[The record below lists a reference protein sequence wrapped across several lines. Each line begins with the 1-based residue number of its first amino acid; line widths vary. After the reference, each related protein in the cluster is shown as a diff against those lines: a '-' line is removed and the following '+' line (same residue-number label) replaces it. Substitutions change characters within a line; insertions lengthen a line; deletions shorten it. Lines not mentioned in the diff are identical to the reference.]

1 MPYRFLNYGPQFFDS
16 SGEVLAGGKLYFKAS
31 GSDTLQNTYQES
43 GLTTANT
50 NPIVLDSAGRATV
63 NIFLDGTYRVELR
76 DSSDTLI
83 WQRDPVQ
90 NPVITGTTSLAD
102 VLAAGNITNA
112 NDIIVTAGQKITTN
126 TIAETTAANGVSVD
140 GVVLKDGG
148 VTLSSGGAFNAFK
161 TESDMASDSATAV
174 ASQASIK
181 AYVDTKVTAED
192 LDFQGDSGGAQSVDL
207 DSQSLTVEGGTG
219 IDTTGSAQ
227 KISVAID
234 ATVATLAGSQ
244 SLTNKTIDVDNNTLS
259 NVETDNLKSGVLDTD
274 LTSVSAS
281 DDTLASA
288 KAIKTYVD
296 AQVTGEDLDFQGDS
310 GGAQSVDLDSQSLT
324 VEGGTGI
331 DTTGSA
337 QKVSIAIDATV
348 ATLAG
353 SQSLTNKTI
362 DVDNNTLSNVEVDN
376 LKSGV
381 LDTDLASVSAS
392 DDTLA
397 SAKAIKTYVDA
408 SAGGELD
415 VSDGSATIAI
425 TLASETLGLLGG
437 TGITSSAS
445 GNDVTMSIGQDV
457 ATSAGVTFGSA
468 IVTGDLTVDTSTLK
482 VDSTNNR
489 VGMLNAS
496 PDVTLD
502 VGSATD
508 AIHVAT
514 GTTAERPGSPAAG
527 YFRFNTSLT
536 QFEGHDGSSWGE
548 IGGGG
553 GGSTNVV
560 LNSFTGNNVTT
571 AFTLSSDPVN
581 ENNTQVF
588 VGGVYQEKDTYSV
601 SGTTLTFSTA
611 PPATDIE
618 VMVYSQSSI
627 GVPSDDSVSTVK
639 IQDNAV
645 TLAKMAG
652 GTDGQIIT
660 YDASGDPI
668 AVGPGTD
675 GQVLTST
682 GAGSPPAFED
692 IPASGGLTL
701 DTSVKTS
708 AFSAV
713 VGNQYLCNTSG
724 GGFNVTMPSSPSAGN
739 TFGIID
745 YNGTFDT
752 NNITLVQASSKKIL
766 RAAANATIDTK
777 NWSTNFVFIDDT
789 VGWLPVNGG

>member
-90 NPVITGTTSLAD
+90 NPVITGATSLAD
-102 VLAAGNITNA
+102 VLASGNITAA
-112 NDIIVTAGQKITTN
+112 NDIIVTSGQKITTN
-126 TIAETTAANGVSVD
+126 TVAETTAANGVSVD
-140 GVVLKDGG
+140 GVGLKDGG
-148 VTLSSGGAFNAFK
+148 ITLSSGGAFNAFK
-161 TESDMASDSATAV
+161 TESDMASNSATAV

-234 ATVATLAGSQ
+234 STVATLAGSQ
-244 SLTNKTIDVDNNTLS
+244 TLTNKTIDVDNNTLS

-274 LTSVSAS
+274 LTSVSGS

-337 QKVSIAIDATV
+337 QKVSIAIDSTV

-381 LDTDLASVSAS
+381 LDTDLASVSSS

-408 SAGGELD
+408 SAGSGELD
-415 VSDGSATIAI
+415 VSDGTTTIAI

-437 TGITSSAS
+437 TGVTSTAS
-445 GNDVTMSIGQDV
+445 GNNVTMAIGQDV

-468 IVTGDLTVDTSTLK
+468 IVTGDLTVDTSTFK

-489 VGMLNAS
+489 VGVLNAS
-496 PDVTLD
+496 PDVSLD

-508 AIHVAT
+508 AIHVST
-514 GTTAERPGSPAAG
+514 GTTAQRPGSPAAG
-527 YFRFNTSLT
+527 YFRFNSTLS
-536 QFEGHDGSSWGE
+536 QFEGHDGSDWGE

-553 GGSTNVV
+553 SGAIDIK
-560 LNSFTGNNVTT
+560 LNSFTGNNIAT
-571 AFTLSSDPVN
+571 AFTLSSNPLN

-588 VGGVYQEKDTYSV
+588 LGGVYQEKDTYSV

-618 VMVYSQSSI
+618 VMVYAQNSI

-692 IPASGGLTL
+692 AAAGGGLTL
-701 DTSVKTS
+701 VAVQTSGFT
-708 AFSAV
+708 AAA
-713 VGNQYLCNTSG
+713 GNQYLCNTSG
-724 GGFNVTMPSSPSAGN
+724 GAFAIQLPSGSAGD
-739 TFGIID
+739 TIGIID

-752 NNITLVQASSKKIL
+752 NNLTLTQSGSEKIF
-766 RAAANATIDTK
+766 RADANGTIDTK
-777 NWSTNFVFIDDT
+777 NWSTSIKYMDAT
-789 VGWLPVNGG
+789 VGWLPAGG